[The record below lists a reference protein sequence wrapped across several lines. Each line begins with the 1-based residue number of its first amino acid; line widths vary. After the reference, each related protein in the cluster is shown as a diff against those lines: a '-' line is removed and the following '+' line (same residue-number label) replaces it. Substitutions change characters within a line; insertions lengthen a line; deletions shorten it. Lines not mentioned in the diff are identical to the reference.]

1 MEQLHGRIS
10 LLSSAVCVIS
20 VGHLKGCWQL
30 DVYSRLP
37 SSPESWKCLYNH
49 ESTSNIRPLLPEFML
64 CFILKLKWP
73 LRMRDI
79 IIFTVQSSCEGSNGN
94 LFQSFISNQ
103 KRNTFTFSRIKQL
116 SLWTLF
122 WCSCKWPNLTQRA
135 RVRCYRSTH
144 LILLMCD
151 LVFLC
156 RLITQPQLVR
166 LFSPCGDLWNPGVLF
181 LLRLFSNVCN
191 CVFQFSAGV
200 QLLGV
205 VCVLHHP
212 RPPEVCQPRPLHPGT
227 TSLSLSL
234 TFTSLLF
241 SFSDQ
246 SPDH

>member
-37 SSPESWKCLYNH
+37 SSPESRKCLYNH

-103 KRNTFTFSRIKQL
+103 NEILSHSVALNNSACERCSDARASDRIWHSELVFAVTDQHIL
-116 SLWTLF
+116 SCLCATLF
-122 WCSCKWPNLTQRA
+122 
-135 RVRCYRSTH
+135 
-144 LILLMCD
+144 
-151 LVFLC
+151 
-156 RLITQPQLVR
+156 
-166 LFSPCGDLWNPGVLF
+166 FSVG
-181 LLRLFSNVCN
+181 
-191 CVFQFSAGV
+191 
-200 QLLGV
+200 
-205 VCVLHHP
+205 
-212 RPPEVCQPRPLHPGT
+212 
-227 TSLSLSL
+227 
-234 TFTSLLF
+234 
-241 SFSDQ
+241 
-246 SPDH
+246 